1 MICYA
6 LLFLYH
12 TVDQMGQD
20 NRFSI
25 LLTIIEVLGLTVIHS
40 LCLPVCQQL
49 KNNNKHQF
57 LASPDLGYPGI
68 DKSSS
73 LPRWSVHSSLFS
85 QLTITALIR
94 LINTTTPSS
103 CVKAF
108 DLHTITKLKCHV
120 S

>member
-25 LLTIIEVLGLTVIHS
+25 KLTIIEVLGLTVIHS

-49 KNNNKHQF
+49 KNNNKQTVF
-57 LASPDLGYPGI
+57 SI
-68 DKSSS
+68 TRSS
-73 LPRWSVHSSLFS
+73 LPRHR
-85 QLTITALIR
+85 Q
-94 LINTTTPSS
+94 
-103 CVKAF
+103 KQ
-108 DLHTITKLKCHV
+108 
-120 S
+120 